1 MVKKYYAVREGRNIG
16 IYDNWTECENQV
28 KGYSGAS
35 YKKFSTYE
43 EAMDFINYDQ
53 GELKESQPLELKE
66 NEMVAY
72 VDGSFDKDSRYYSY
86 GGSYIYQRRQRN

>member
-43 EAMDFINYDQ
+43 EAMD
-53 GELKESQPLELKE
+53 L
-66 NEMVAY
+66 
-72 VDGSFDKDSRYYSY
+72 
-86 GGSYIYQRRQRN
+86 